1 MCHDEDFTSP
11 RSEVVP
17 AALNNDSTS
26 HRGRQMQSET
36 PGSSG
41 KHPIGN
47 LNRTYVVR
55 DEKNELHEDQDA
67 LKKFLT

>member
-1 MCHDEDFTSP
+1 
-11 RSEVVP
+11 
-17 AALNNDSTS
+17 
-26 HRGRQMQSET
+26 MQSET

-47 LNRTYVVR
+47 LNKTYVVR